1 MKDSKELKI
10 MTVDDAVAQIEDNMM
25 LGIGTGSTIELLI
38 PKLAE
43 RIHKEQLNITGVCTS
58 NKKCIYCKKTRY

>member
-10 MTVDDAVAQIEDNMM
+10 MTVDDAVAQIEDNMV
-25 LGIGTGSTIELLI
+25 LGIGTGSTIEFLI

-43 RIHKEQLNITGVCTS
+43 RIHKQLNITGVCTS
-58 NKKCIYCKKTRY
+58 NKSAFIAKN

>member
-10 MTVDDAVAQIEDNMM
+10 MTVDDVAQIEDNMV

-38 PKLAE
+38 PKLE

-58 NKKCIYCKKTRY
+58 NKSAFIAKTRY

>member
-1 MKDSKELKI
+1 M
-10 MTVDDAVAQIEDNMM
+10 V

-38 PKLAE
+38 PKLE

-58 NKKCIYCKKTRY
+58 NKSAFIAKTRY

>member
-10 MTVDDAVAQIEDNMM
+10 MTVDDAVAQIEDNMV

-43 RIHKEQLNITGVCTS
+43 RIHKEQLNITGV
-58 NKKCIYCKKTRY
+58 YF

>member
-10 MTVDDAVAQIEDNMM
+10 MTVDDVAQIEDNMV

-58 NKKCIYCKKTRY
+58 NKSAFIAKTRY

>member
-1 MKDSKELKI
+1 M
-10 MTVDDAVAQIEDNMM
+10 MRAQIEDNMV

-43 RIHKEQLNITGVCTS
+43 RIHKETKYHWRVLLIKVHLLQKLDINVVDINDVG
-58 NKKCIYCKKTRY
+58 R

>member
-10 MTVDDAVAQIEDNMM
+10 MTVDDAVAQIEDNMV

-38 PKLAE
+38 QSSL
-43 RIHKEQLNITGVCTS
+43 KEFTKN
-58 NKKCIYCKKTRY
+58 N

>member
-10 MTVDDAVAQIEDNMM
+10 MTVDDVRAQIEDNMM

-43 RIHKEQLNITGVCTS
+43 RIHKEQLNITGV
-58 NKKCIYCKKTRY
+58 YF

>member
-10 MTVDDAVAQIEDNMM
+10 MTVDDAVAQIENNMV

-58 NKKCIYCKKTRY
+58 NKSAFIAKTRY

>member
-10 MTVDDAVAQIEDNMM
+10 MTVDDRAQIEDNMV

-38 PKLAE
+38 PKLA
-43 RIHKEQLNITGVCTS
+43 KEFTKN
-58 NKKCIYCKKTRY
+58 N